1 MGKENGVVARLLVQ
15 RASSEEEEQET
26 VERRN
31 FQTMN
36 RVTEPFGIPSSPTRL
51 INAVAA
57 ITDVWLK
64 QDGRDCVTRASESSQ
79 KVSYFIL
86 AS

>member
-1 MGKENGVVARLLVQ
+1 VNRL
-15 RASSEEEEQET
+15 
-26 VERRN
+26 
-31 FQTMN
+31 
-36 RVTEPFGIPSSPTRL
+36 TEPFGIPSSPTRL
-51 INAVAA
+51 IHTVAA

-64 QDGRDCVTRASESSQ
+64 QDGQDCVTKASESSQ